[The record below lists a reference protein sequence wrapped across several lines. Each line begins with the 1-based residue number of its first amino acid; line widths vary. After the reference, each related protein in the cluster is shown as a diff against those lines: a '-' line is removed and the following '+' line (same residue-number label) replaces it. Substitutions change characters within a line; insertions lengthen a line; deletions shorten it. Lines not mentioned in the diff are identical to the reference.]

1 MKLVLLV
8 TALVARCGALVL
20 PARPVATVGRV
31 LLRSRP
37 IVLEV
42 APESAAEPQA
52 NGLPEGWATA
62 TDDEGST
69 YYWNKVRR
77 EPMQARTLQLTHV
90 SCRTPAAALSHTHL
104 CGCAQET
111 KETTWQKPG
120 TAPAKDSAG
129 NVYDDESEQDD
140 GPDFSS
146 AMKQKM
152 INEAGGLGADPNKKN
167 PFLLVFFGIG
177 VFVVAGALSSGML

>member
-1 MKLVLLV
+1 MEQGSPRANASTHASAHARLLPDTSCWLVSH
-8 TALVARCGALVL
+8 A
-20 PARPVATVGRV
+20 
-31 LLRSRP
+31 
-37 IVLEV
+37 
-42 APESAAEPQA
+42 
-52 NGLPEGWATA
+52 
-62 TDDEGST
+62 
-69 YYWNKVRR
+69 
-77 EPMQARTLQLTHV
+77 
-90 SCRTPAAALSHTHL
+90 PAAAPL
-104 CGCAQET
+104 AQET

-120 TAPAKDSAG
+120 TAPTKDSAG

>member
-1 MKLVLLV
+1 MRAAPTIGTRFAASQCKHARVSSRTSPAGHQLLACL
-8 TALVARCGALVL
+8 T
-20 PARPVATVGRV
+20 
-31 LLRSRP
+31 
-37 IVLEV
+37 
-42 APESAAEPQA
+42 
-52 NGLPEGWATA
+52 
-62 TDDEGST
+62 
-69 YYWNKVRR
+69 
-77 EPMQARTLQLTHV
+77 RT
-90 SCRTPAAALSHTHL
+90 
-104 CGCAQET
+104 CGCASLAQET

-120 TAPAKDSAG
+120 TAPTKDSAG

>member
-1 MKLVLLV
+1 MHFQSTVSCPLLPPVIFQIQGAVGLSDRIMKLVLL

-20 PARPVATVGRV
+20 PARPVATMGRV

-90 SCRTPAAALSHTHL
+90 SCRTPAAGLSHTHL
-104 CGCAQET
+104 RLRLSRRKPRRPLGRSLARRRRRTRLATC
-111 KETTWQKPG
+111 TTTSPSR
-120 TAPAKDSAG
+120 TMAPTS
-129 NVYDDESEQDD
+129 
-140 GPDFSS
+140 P
-146 AMKQKM
+146 
-152 INEAGGLGADPNKKN
+152 LP
-167 PFLLVFFGIG
+167 
-177 VFVVAGALSSGML
+177 

>member
-20 PARPVATVGRV
+20 PSRPVATVGRV

-69 YYWNKVRR
+69 YYWNKVRCD
-77 EPMQARTLQLTHV
+77 PMQALAHARLLPDT
-90 SCRTPAAALSHTHL
+90 SCRVSHAALRVPL
-104 CGCAQET
+104 AQET

-120 TAPAKDSAG
+120 TAPTKDSAG

-140 GPDFSS
+140 GPGFSD
-146 AMKQKM
+146 AMRQKM
-152 INEAGGLGADPNKKN
+152 INESRGLGGDPNQKN
-167 PFLLVFFGIG
+167 PFLLVFAGIG
-177 VFVVAGALSSGML
+177 LFVVAGALSSGAI

>member
-1 MKLVLLV
+1 MGDHEARL
-8 TALVARCGALVL
+8 AHRARGQMRRAGVAGA
-20 PARPVATVGRV
+20 
-31 LLRSRP
+31 
-37 IVLEV
+37 
-42 APESAAEPQA
+42 
-52 NGLPEGWATA
+52 PEGWATA

-69 YYWNKVRR
+69 YYWNK
-77 EPMQARTLQLTHV
+77 
-90 SCRTPAAALSHTHL
+90 
-104 CGCAQET
+104 ET

-120 TAPAKDSAG
+120 TAPTKDSAG